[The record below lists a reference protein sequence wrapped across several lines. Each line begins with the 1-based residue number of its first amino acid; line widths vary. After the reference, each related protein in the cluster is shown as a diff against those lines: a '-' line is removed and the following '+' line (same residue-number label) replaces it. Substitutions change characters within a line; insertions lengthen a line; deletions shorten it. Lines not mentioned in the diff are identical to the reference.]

1 MNTEVITYKKASEIS
16 HIVFLLDKSGSMLP
30 KWSKAMD
37 GIKEFFE
44 PLKNNL
50 CTFVVF
56 NDNMEVLCNGKN
68 IKEINNI
75 LKDISPTGTTSLRDS
90 VIEMVKLL
98 ENENIDYFVLVTDG
112 ADTSSTKSKDE
123 YLKAINTLKK
133 RKIEIIL
140 IGDNINTK
148 HRAQK
153 DGIPNILDIDL
164 RNNAGNLFRQLSER
178 ISLGEPLERNYSIT
192 SDNISII

>member
-1 MNTEVITYKKASEIS
+1 
-16 HIVFLLDKSGSMLP
+16 
-30 KWSKAMD
+30 
-37 GIKEFFE
+37 
-44 PLKNNL
+44 
-50 CTFVVF
+50 
-56 NDNMEVLCNGKN
+56 MEVLCNGKN

-153 DGIPNILDIDL
+153 D
-164 RNNAGNLFRQLSER
+164 
-178 ISLGEPLERNYSIT
+178 
-192 SDNISII
+192 

>member
-1 MNTEVITYKKASEIS
+1 MNAEVITNKKVSEIS

-30 KWSKAMD
+30 KWTKAID
-37 GIKEFFE
+37 GIKDFFE
-44 PLKNNL
+44 PLKNSL
-50 CTFVVF
+50 CTFAVF

-75 LKDISPTGTTSLRDS
+75 LQDISPTGTTSLRDS

-123 YLKAINTLKK
+123 YLKAINTLKE

-164 RNNAGNLFRQLSER
+164 RRNNAGNLFRQLSER
-178 ISLGEPLERNYSIT
+178 ISLGEPLERTYSIT
-192 SDNISII
+192 SDNSII